1 MLWTYASTVIDIL
14 AADTA
19 SLTQLETQSIE
30 DVDRASVMHRLTRST
45 TLAHII
51 HCRLHSTTDLETGS
65 TTGMSRTPLIV
76 MQTYKY
82 RTLQTQ
88 SISDKL
94 RLIARYMHAH
104 THTCVHTHTHKT
116 STHIHNIERNKN
128 SMFWP
133 SFSQTL
139 VS

>member
-14 AADTA
+14 TADTA

-104 THTCVHTHTHKT
+104 THAQNIHTYTQYRKELKQHVLAFFQPD
-116 STHIHNIERNKN
+116 SG
-128 SMFWP
+128 
-133 SFSQTL
+133 QL
-139 VS
+139 GL